1 VDSEVVARSLSLCDV
16 VRVEIDPLRFG
27 TCLRLIRRSKFVIL
41 IVGLIVV
48 LMHLLIWGVIVVFLG
63 PNYHVQISR
72 LILADAIG
80 VYTPCSFHLFGL

>member
-1 VDSEVVARSLSLCDV
+1 
-16 VRVEIDPLRFG
+16 
-27 TCLRLIRRSKFVIL
+27 
-41 IVGLIVV
+41 
-48 LMHLLIWGVIVVFLG
+48 VFLG